1 MSGSDGSAPPN
12 LVATAGMLTGVVAA
26 LVIAYR
32 CERAY
37 RRWLRQIDP
46 LAEARARLDRTRS
59 GFRAGRANVSEVAG
73 LIADVLT
80 EVERA
85 RSIGA

>member
-1 MSGSDGSAPPN
+1 MSGSDGSTPPG

-32 CERAY
+32 CEQAY
-37 RRWLRQIDP
+37 RRWLREIHP

-59 GFRAGRANVSEVAG
+59 GLRAGRATVGDVAG

-85 RSIGA
+85 RSIGG